1 MGCGGGEWITAIE
14 GERSPAWPS
23 SRPLA
28 STTPAR
34 PRALMLLSVP
44 QFRRNDRA
52 AAIVCLRADVS
63 VSRRIAEYL
72 LSAPIPDARRQRT
85 QISQFW
91 SGAGARLKLHRR
103 HKALD
108 ESGRRSAHHGSSNR
122 PTKGKT
128 GFPPGRVYPP

>member
-1 MGCGGGEWITAIE
+1 MGCGGGEWIRAIE

-28 STTPAR
+28 RTTPAR

-52 AAIVCLRADVS
+52 AAIVCLRADVT
-63 VSRRIAEYL
+63 VPRRIAAYL

-85 QISQFW
+85 QISQICTR
-91 SGAGARLKLHRR
+91 GGART
-103 HKALD
+103 AL
-108 ESGRRSAHHGSSNR
+108 
-122 PTKGKT
+122 
-128 GFPPGRVYPP
+128 

>member
-1 MGCGGGEWITAIE
+1 
-14 GERSPAWPS
+14 
-23 SRPLA
+23 
-28 STTPAR
+28 
-34 PRALMLLSVP
+34 MLLSVP

-108 ESGRRSAHHGSSNR
+108 ESGRRSAHHGSSTSTAAALR
-122 PTKGKT
+122 VVTCGGGGGDPARTGATPTPTLAGC
-128 GFPPGRVYPP
+128 R